1 MQGINHLRWSIADI
15 NLEEIICAV
24 ILAFFAVQGSI
35 PFIAP
40 NEALEMNNAAASS
53 LTIWGGIGSQC
64 IVYGTIIC
72 FLLHYAS
79 RIARY
84 LHAMQWTLML
94 ALFGVAST
102 LWSQFPSFTARRSI
116 PFILA
121 GLFGLY
127 LAVRFPVRRQLA
139 ILWLAL
145 ITLTIASIGMALCFP
160 KLGLDSTAGHHMNW
174 QGVFTQ
180 KNTCGRMMVL
190 ATAVIFSR
198 HRRTA
203 LDLLS
208 LALFLLVLVMS
219 GSRAAWLIEAA
230 LLAMW
235 CTLTLAKHIESRG
248 RVVLA
253 AAGFCMIPIL
263 ITMGI
268 IFFPILAP
276 LLGRDATLSGR
287 TDIWRN
293 VLPFVL
299 ERPLLGWGYAA
310 FWRGIQGEAFRV
322 VAAVRFIVIHA
333 HNGFLEI
340 WLELGLVGLAFFL
353 LSYLRAWRK
362 LWPVLRTGQI
372 DRAIWMVFVL
382 FLVAAYDLDE
392 NTLLLYNGVFWV
404 LYVSTV
410 ANIELFA
417 KESSLARVVIALEE
431 RNTHAPLLT

>member
-1 MQGINHLRWSIADI
+1 MRDTKSLLWGIKNIS
-15 NLEEIICAV
+15 LEELACAV
-24 ILAFFAVQGSI
+24 ILAFFCVQGSI

-40 NEALEMNNAAASS
+40 NQALEMNNASASS

-64 IVYGTIIC
+64 IVYGAIVC
-72 FLLHYAS
+72 FLLHRAS
-79 RIARY
+79 RIARW
-84 LHAMQWTLML
+84 LRAMQWTL
-94 ALFGVAST
+94 ALSLLGVVST
-102 LWSQFPSFTARRSI
+102 LWSQFPSFTVRRSI
-116 PFILA
+116 PFVLA

-127 LAVRFPVRRQLA
+127 LAVRFPVRRQLS

-145 ITLTIASIGMALCFP
+145 VILAIASIGMALCFP

-190 ATAVIFSR
+190 ATAVVFSK

-203 LDLLS
+203 FDLLS
-208 LALFLLVLVMS
+208 LALFVLVLIMS

-230 LLAMW
+230 LLAVW
-235 CTLTLAKHIESRG
+235 CILILAKHMQDRG
-248 RVVLA
+248 RVVLT
-253 AAGFCMIPIL
+253 AAGLCSLPIL
-263 ITMGI
+263 FGCGVA
-268 IFFPILAP
+268 FFSVLAP

-287 TDIWRN
+287 TGIWQH
-293 VLPFVL
+293 VWPFVL
-299 ERPLLGWGYAA
+299 ERPWLGWGYGA

-322 VAAVRFIVIHA
+322 IAAVHFIVIHA

-340 WLELGLVGLAFFL
+340 WLELGLIGLVLFL

-362 LWPVLRTGQI
+362 LWPALRAGQI
-372 DRAIWMVFVL
+372 DHAMWMVFIL

-404 LYVSTV
+404 IYVTAV
-410 ANIELFA
+410 ANIELLA
-417 KESSLARVVIALEE
+417 AESSLARVVMALEE
-431 RNTHAPLLT
+431 RSMHAPLHP